1 MVGGRIVTDEV
12 LSVRLTAADAVEVRT
27 GGVVAEHGRAV
38 LCAGR
43 GTVALARGAGVPLP
57 VRQAAH
63 VRLTYRL
70 RGVPPARL
78 PCLLDGSGAFGE
90 PAYGDPLPGN
100 ARFAIGL
107 GETPIHEDGSLIDAV
122 ALAQATDRT
131 TAYVAGALPGLE
143 PDPVDVR
150 HCWVTELPWNPDAI
164 AVWEAGSLL
173 IIAGNNLFKHAP
185 LLGRALA
192 AGALGDG
199 VPEHLH
205 PAAKLGAEQ
214 FGSE

>member
-1 MVGGRIVTDEV
+1 M
-12 LSVRLTAADAVEVRT
+12 SVRLTAADAVEVRT

-70 RGVPPARL
+70 RGEPPARL

-100 ARFAIGL
+100 DRFAIGL
-107 GETPIHEDGSLIDAV
+107 GETPVHEDGSLVDTV
-122 ALAQATDRT
+122 ALSEATDRT

-143 PDPVDVR
+143 PGKRSGHVRSGCDVDSDSATVSDQAPVLVYR
-150 HCWVTELPWNPDAI
+150 GLTQPGRRWSLP
-164 AVWEAGSLL
+164 GS
-173 IIAGNNLFKHAP
+173 
-185 LLGRALA
+185 
-192 AGALGDG
+192 
-199 VPEHLH
+199 
-205 PAAKLGAEQ
+205 
-214 FGSE
+214 GSP